1 MKTVWRVFS
10 YLKRYPWMAAGT
22 LTCAILS
29 TLMVIVF
36 PATAKWIIDDVVR
49 ANRPDKLLPLILLA
63 AVAFLVQH
71 GFKALRLVLNNTFEQ
86 RVIFDLRSDLYSHI
100 QLLPLRWFD
109 NRATGDLM
117 TRVIEDVNSVERV
130 LIDGIEQGVVAILQ
144 VVIVISVMFYLNVKL
159 ALLALVPFPLLIAGA
174 LTYTLTAHRRYRSQ
188 RRASSNM
195 NALLHDN
202 LAGVRQIKSFV
213 REREEHARFNRV
225 SDQLRHATLVV
236 MRVWAIYSPSMSM
249 FEAIGALL
257 VLGFGGH
264 AVLTGAMQIGDL
276 VAFLMLTAFLY
287 DPVSRL
293 HQLNQLV
300 QAGRAAGERVFEIL
314 DEQVEAGAVAGI
326 GDPGTAITD
335 RGYKARILGDIRYE
349 NVSFSYVEGLPAL
362 RCVSFHA
369 PPGATVA
376 LVGATGAGKS
386 TLVNLLVRFYEFTS
400 GEIHIDGKPVRE
412 YELRTL
418 REAIGVVTQESFL
431 FNGSIREN
439 LLMGKPDATD
449 AELWRAVDAANARQ
463 FIERLPDGL
472 ESVVGERGVKLSV
485 GEKQRLSIARSLLK
499 DPPILILD
507 EATASVDTATERLI
521 QEALERLMANRTSIV
536 IAHRLS
542 TIVYA
547 WKICAAVPAKF
558 ARGLATARD
567 RVAGG
572 NHYLGKSR
580 ARAAI
585 TGLRRIPL
593 SGRRWCR
600 CGRSRNRDGLAGL
613 QFTTVFDVVG
623 FLQFIDAYFVHFGYG
638 RQCLSARHDVRVAHS
653 GGMRRRHGWSGRIRR
668 RGRALSN
675 HDPWPDVG
683 NFLLQL

>member
-1 MKTVWRVFS
+1 MKTVWRVFA
-10 YLKRYPWMAAGT
+10 YLKRYAWMATGT
-22 LTCAILS
+22 LACAVLS

-36 PATAKWIIDDVVR
+36 PATTKWIIDDVVR
-49 ANRPDKLLPLILLA
+49 ANRPDKLLPLILVA
-63 AVAFLVQH
+63 AAAFLVQH
-71 GFKALRLVLNNTFEQ
+71 VFNSLRIILNNTFEQ

-144 VVIVISVMFYLNVKL
+144 VAIVISVMFYLNVKL
-159 ALLALVPFPLLIAGA
+159 AFLALVPFPLLFAGA
-174 LTYTLTAHRRYRSQ
+174 LTYTLTAHRRYRLQ
-188 RRASSNM
+188 RRASSDM

-257 VLGFGGH
+257 VVGFGSH
-264 AVLTGAMQIGDL
+264 AVLTGAMQLGDL
-276 VAFLMLTAFLY
+276 VALLMLTAFLY
-287 DPVSRL
+287 DPISRL

-314 DEQVEAGAVAGI
+314 DESPEPGVGVRRHIAAFEAQTYMGI
-326 GDPGTAITD
+326 PN
-335 RGYKARILGDIRYE
+335 KRIAGDIRYE
-349 NVSFSYVEGLPAL
+349 DVSFGYVEGLPAL
-362 RCVSFHA
+362 RHVSFHA
-369 PPGATVA
+369 PPGATIA

-400 GEIHIDGKPVRE
+400 GQIYIDGKPIRE
-412 YELRTL
+412 YGLRAL

-439 LLMGKPDATD
+439 LLMGNPDATD
-449 AELWRAVDAANARQ
+449 VDLWRAVDAANARQ

-472 ESVVGERGVKLSV
+472 GSVVGERGVKLSV
-485 GEKQRLSIARSLLK
+485 GEKQRLTIARALLK

-542 TIVYA
+542 TIVHA
-547 WKICAAVPAKF
+547 DQIVVLDHGRIIE
-558 ARGLATARD
+558 RGTHEELLA
-567 RVAGG
+567 
-572 NHYLGKSR
+572 
-580 ARAAI
+580 
-585 TGLRRIPL
+585 L
-593 SGRRWCR
+593 SGKYAQLCQQSLLEASPLRETEPQTQ
-600 CGRSRNRDGLAGL
+600 GVTSETLE
-613 QFTTVFDVVG
+613 
-623 FLQFIDAYFVHFGYG
+623 
-638 RQCLSARHDVRVAHS
+638 
-653 GGMRRRHGWSGRIRR
+653 
-668 RGRALSN
+668 RAE
-675 HDPWPDVG
+675 
-683 NFLLQL
+683 QLPV

>member
-10 YLKRYPWMAAGT
+10 YLKRYPWLASGT

-36 PATAKWIIDDVVR
+36 PAATKWIIDDVVR
-49 ANRPDKLLPLILLA
+49 ANRPDKLLPVIMLA
-63 AVAFLVQH
+63 AGAFLVQH
-71 GFKALRLVLNNTFEQ
+71 VLNALRLILNNTFEQ

-159 ALLALVPFPLLIAGA
+159 ALFALVPFPLLIAGA
-174 LTYTLTAHRRYRSQ
+174 LTYTLTAHRRYRLQ
-188 RRASSNM
+188 RRAASSM

-213 REREEHARFNRV
+213 REREEHVRFNRV

-236 MRVWAIYSPSMSM
+236 MRVWSIYSPSMSM
-249 FEAIGALL
+249 FEAIGALF
-257 VLGFGGH
+257 VIGFGSH
-264 AVLTGAMQIGDL
+264 AVLTGSMQLGDL
-276 VAFLMLTAFLY
+276 VAILMLTAFLY
-287 DPVSRL
+287 DPISRL

-314 DEQVEAGAVAGI
+314 DEPAEPGAVAGI
-326 GDPGTAITD
+326 VDPGTAITD
-335 RGYKARILGDIRYE
+335 VRILGDILYE
-349 NVSFSYVEGLPAL
+349 DVSFSYVEGLPAL
-362 RCVSFHA
+362 RHVSFHA
-369 PPGATVA
+369 PPGATIA

-400 GEIHIDGKPVRE
+400 GEIYVDGKPIRE

-463 FIERLPDGL
+463 FIERLPEGL

-485 GEKQRLSIARSLLK
+485 GEKQRLSIARALLK

-521 QEALERLMANRTSIV
+521 QEALDRLMANRTSIV

-542 TIVYA
+542 TIV
-547 WKICAAVPAKF
+547 
-558 ARGLATARD
+558 
-567 RVAGG
+567 
-572 NHYLGKSR
+572 R
-580 ARAAI
+580 ADQI
-585 TGLRRIPL
+585 LVL
-593 SGRRWCR
+593 
-600 CGRSRNRDGLAGL
+600 D
-613 QFTTVFDVVG
+613 
-623 FLQFIDAYFVHFGYG
+623 H
-638 RQCLSARHDVRVAHS
+638 
-653 GGMRRRHGWSGRIRR
+653 GRIVE
-668 RGRALSN
+668 RGTHDELFALDGKYARLCRQS
-675 HDPWPDVG
+675 
-683 NFLLQL
+683 LLDASPLRETEPAAEIVTSESLEKEEQLPV

>member
-1 MKTVWRVFS
+1 MKTVWRVFT

-22 LTCAILS
+22 LSCAVLT

-36 PATAKWIIDDVVR
+36 PSATKWIINDVVR
-49 ANRPDKLLPLILLA
+49 AHRPDKLLPLILLA
-63 AVAFLVQH
+63 AVAFLLQH
-71 GFKALRLVLNNTFEQ
+71 VFNSLRIILNNTFEQ
-86 RVIFDLRSDLYSHI
+86 KVIFDLRSDLYSHI

-130 LIDGIEQGVVAILQ
+130 LIDGIEQGVVAVLQ
-144 VVIVISVMFYLNVKL
+144 IVIVLAVMFYWNAKL
-159 ALLALVPFPLLIAGA
+159 ALLALVPFPLLIGGA
-174 LTYTLTAHRRYRSQ
+174 LAYTLTAHRRYRLQ
-188 RRASSNM
+188 RRTSSAI

-202 LAGVRQIKSFV
+202 LAGIRQIKSFA
-213 REREEHARFNRV
+213 REREEHARFNRA

-257 VLGFGGH
+257 ILGFGGY
-264 AVLTGAMQIGDL
+264 AALTGTMQIGDL

-314 DEQVEAGAVAGI
+314 DEPAEPGAVAGI
-326 GDPGTAITD
+326 GDPGTASPNRTGGCA
-335 RGYKARILGDIRYE
+335 RGYSTHIAGDIRYE
-349 NVSFSYVEGLPAL
+349 DVSFSYAEGLPAL
-362 RCVSFHA
+362 RHVSFHA
-369 PPGATVA
+369 PPGATIA
-376 LVGATGAGKS
+376 LVGSTGAGKS
-386 TLVNLLVRFYEFTS
+386 TLVNLLVRFYEFSS
-400 GEIHIDGKPVRE
+400 GQIYVDGKPIRDYV
-412 YELRTL
+412 LRAL

-463 FIERLPDGL
+463 FIERLPQGL

-485 GEKQRLSIARSLLK
+485 GEKQRLSIARALLK

-542 TIVYA
+542 TIVHA
-547 WKICAAVPAKF
+547 DQILV
-558 ARGLATARD
+558 LD
-567 RVAGG
+567 
-572 NHYLGKSR
+572 H
-580 ARAAI
+580 
-585 TGLRRIPL
+585 
-593 SGRRWCR
+593 GRK
-600 CGRSRNRDGLAGL
+600 LP
-613 QFTTVFDVVG
+613 V
-623 FLQFIDAYFVHFGYG
+623 
-638 RQCLSARHDVRVAHS
+638 
-653 GGMRRRHGWSGRIRR
+653 
-668 RGRALSN
+668 
-675 HDPWPDVG
+675 
-683 NFLLQL
+683 

>member
-36 PATAKWIIDDVVR
+36 PATAKWIIDDAVR

-71 GFKALRLVLNNTFEQ
+71 GFNALRLVLNNTFEQ

-213 REREEHARFNRV
+213 REREEHTRFNRV

-257 VLGFGGH
+257 VLGFGAH

-314 DEQVEAGAVAGI
+314 DEQVEAGAVAEI
-326 GDPGTAITD
+326 GDPGTVITD

-362 RCVSFHA
+362 RHVSFHV

-400 GEIHIDGKPVRE
+400 GEIYIDGKPVRE

-439 LLMGKPDATD
+439 LLMGKPDATV

-485 GEKQRLSIARSLLK
+485 GEKQRLSIARALLK

-547 WKICAAVPAKF
+547 DQILV
-558 ARGLATARD
+558 LD
-567 RVAGG
+567 
-572 NHYLGKSR
+572 H
-580 ARAAI
+580 
-585 TGLRRIPL
+585 
-593 SGRRWCR
+593 
-600 CGRSRNRDGLAGL
+600 
-613 QFTTVFDVVG
+613 
-623 FLQFIDAYFVHFGYG
+623 
-638 RQCLSARHDVRVAHS
+638 
-653 GGMRRRHGWSGRIRR
+653 GRIIE
-668 RGRALSN
+668 RGT
-675 HDPWPDVG
+675 HDE
-683 NFLLQL
+683 LLAQDGKYARLCRQSLLEVSPVRETDAQTEIVISESLEREQQLPV

>member
-1 MKTVWRVFS
+1 
-10 YLKRYPWMAAGT
+10 
-22 LTCAILS
+22 
-29 TLMVIVF
+29 MVIVF
-36 PATAKWIIDDVVR
+36 PAATKWIIDDVVR

-63 AVAFLVQH
+63 AAAFLVQH
-71 GFKALRLVLNNTFEQ
+71 VFNSLRIILNNTFEQ

-144 VVIVISVMFYLNVKL
+144 VLIVVSVMFYLNVKL

-174 LTYTLTAHRRYRSQ
+174 LTYTLTAHRRYRLQ
-188 RRASSNM
+188 RRASSAM

-257 VLGFGGH
+257 VVCFGSH
-264 AVLTGAMQIGDL
+264 AVLAGSMQLGDL

-287 DPVSRL
+287 DPISRL

-300 QAGRAAGERVFEIL
+300 QAGRASGERVFEIL
-314 DEQVEAGAVAGI
+314 DEPVEPGVVAASGDRGAGI
-326 GDPGTAITD
+326 TDPG
-335 RGYKARILGDIRYE
+335 YKTRILGDIRYE

-362 RCVSFHA
+362 RNISFHA

-400 GEIHIDGKPVRE
+400 GQIYIDEKPIRE
-412 YELRTL
+412 YELRGL

-463 FIERLPDGL
+463 FIERLPDRL

-485 GEKQRLSIARSLLK
+485 GEKQRLTIARALLK

-521 QEALERLMANRTSIV
+521 QEALERLMTNRTSIV

-542 TIVYA
+542 TIVHA
-547 WKICAAVPAKF
+547 DQILV
-558 ARGLATARD
+558 LD
-567 RVAGG
+567 
-572 NHYLGKSR
+572 H
-580 ARAAI
+580 
-585 TGLRRIPL
+585 
-593 SGRRWCR
+593 
-600 CGRSRNRDGLAGL
+600 
-613 QFTTVFDVVG
+613 
-623 FLQFIDAYFVHFGYG
+623 
-638 RQCLSARHDVRVAHS
+638 
-653 GGMRRRHGWSGRIRR
+653 GRIIE
-668 RGRALSN
+668 RGTHEQLLALGGKYARLCQQS
-675 HDPWPDVG
+675 
-683 NFLLQL
+683 LLEVSPLREPELLTEIATSQNLEKEERLPVKLF

>member
-10 YLKRYPWMAAGT
+10 YLKRYPWMAGGT

-71 GFKALRLVLNNTFEQ
+71 GFNALRLVLNNTFEQ

-144 VVIVISVMFYLNVKL
+144 VVIVITVMFYLNVKL

-257 VLGFGGH
+257 VLGFGAH

-314 DEQVEAGAVAGI
+314 DEQVEAGAVAEI
-326 GDPGTAITD
+326 ADPGSATTD

-362 RCVSFHA
+362 RHVSFHA

-400 GEIHIDGKPVRE
+400 GEIYIDGKPLRE

-439 LLMGKPDATD
+439 LLMGKPDATV

-485 GEKQRLSIARSLLK
+485 GEKQRLSIARALLK

-547 WKICAAVPAKF
+547 DQILV
-558 ARGLATARD
+558 LD
-567 RVAGG
+567 
-572 NHYLGKSR
+572 H
-580 ARAAI
+580 
-585 TGLRRIPL
+585 
-593 SGRRWCR
+593 
-600 CGRSRNRDGLAGL
+600 
-613 QFTTVFDVVG
+613 
-623 FLQFIDAYFVHFGYG
+623 
-638 RQCLSARHDVRVAHS
+638 
-653 GGMRRRHGWSGRIRR
+653 GRIIE
-668 RGRALSN
+668 RGT
-675 HDPWPDVG
+675 HDELIAQDG
-683 NFLLQL
+683 KYARLCRQSLLEASPLRETDAQTEIVTSESLEREQQLPV